1 MNKVNSNAHNY
12 PFIRLGNG
20 LLKLVLRKRTAENLI
35 GDLEEAFNDR
45 AETDLKTA
53 KRWYAKQLVL
63 TFISS
68 ISDRVKSDRML
79 NLSMLGMAVVILP
92 VIFCLVAWLSNMD
105 ETTPAIWQLLL
116 DGQLHQIVFFAEFW
130 SVQPQALPSVDVP
143 MFIAY
148 KSILWAALS
157 LMLIF
162 KISSR
167 PGSSVRLV
175 AGLGMA
181 AMLLP
186 YLAGLALI
194 QIAQPIPTQVGPILA
209 FMLLN
214 VFYLLLPISF
224 LVNKKYKQNNQF
236 LAR

>member
-1 MNKVNSNAHNY
+1 MNKVNSNAYNH

-20 LLKLVLRKRTAENLI
+20 LLKLVLSKRTAENLI

-45 AETDLKTA
+45 AKTDLKVA

-68 ISDRVKSDRML
+68 ISDRVKSDSSL
-79 NLSMLGMAVVILP
+79 NLGMLGMALIILP
-92 VIFCLVAWLSNMD
+92 VIFCMVAWLSNMD
-105 ETTPAIWQLLL
+105 ETSPAVWQLLL

-143 MFIAY
+143 MFIGY
-148 KSILWAALS
+148 NSILWAALC
-157 LMLIF
+157 LVLIV
-162 KISSR
+162 KIESR
-167 PGSSVRLV
+167 PASSVHLV
-175 AGLGMA
+175 AGLGMT

-186 YLAGLALI
+186 YLAGLAFI
-194 QIAQPIPTQVGPILA
+194 QIAEPIPTQVGPILA

-224 LVNKKYKQNNQF
+224 LVNKKHKQNNPY
-236 LAR
+236 LRR